1 MDHSLTHSVRY
12 VGKELLWQL
21 KMESNDFPWV
31 WSTTP
36 IYVTQRIQGLKS
48 ISTLSW
54 HFQSILSNFVGG
66 ATQAESGC
74 KLGDYQ
80 PLRRHLRPHK
90 LGRAMQVSRKLKE
103 IHPHFGPK
111 LFLSDVFQTY
121 ITIGTEE
128 DIGGGSLILY
138 QEEERTILFVIRWRA
153 SLMLIWSWCWLIAM
167 LEIMMIGTMMRRACA
182 CGH

>member
-1 MDHSLTHSVRY
+1 MNHHLLTHSLTHLVRY
-12 VGKELLWQL
+12 VGIELLWQL

-31 WSTTP
+31 WPTTP

-66 ATQAESGC
+66 ATRVESGC

-90 LGRAMQVSRKLKE
+90 LGRAMQVSRKLKG
-103 IHPHFGPK
+103 IHPHFAPK
-111 LFLSDVFQTY
+111 LFFLMCQTY
-121 ITIGTEE
+121 TIIYHHWHCEE
-128 DIGGGSLILY
+128 DIGGGSFIRY
-138 QEEERTILFVIRWRA
+138 QEQKKDNSF
-153 SLMLIWSWCWLIAM
+153 CY
-167 LEIMMIGTMMRRACA
+167 
-182 CGH
+182 

>member
-1 MDHSLTHSVRY
+1 MCRY
-12 VGKELLWQL
+12 RAALAAIFK

-31 WSTTP
+31 WPTTP

-66 ATQAESGC
+66 ATRVESGC

-90 LGRAMQVSRKLKE
+90 LGRAMQVSRKLKG
-103 IHPHFGPK
+103 IHPHFGPT
-111 LFLSDVFQTY
+111 LFFLMCTRLTPSY
-121 ITIGTEE
+121 ITIGTVRR
-128 DIGGGSLILY
+128 ILVGAV
-138 QEEERTILFVIRWRA
+138 LFVIKSKKGQFFLLLGGVHW
-153 SLMLIWSWCWLIAM
+153 
-167 LEIMMIGTMMRRACA
+167 
-182 CGH
+182 

>member
-1 MDHSLTHSVRY
+1 MCRY
-12 VGKELLWQL
+12 RAALAAIFK

-31 WSTTP
+31 WPTTP

-66 ATQAESGC
+66 ATRVESGC

-90 LGRAMQVSRKLKE
+90 LGRAMQVSRKLKG

-111 LFLSDVFQTY
+111 LFFFWCVPDLHHHISPLALWGGYWWGQFYSLS
-121 ITIGTEE
+121 
-128 DIGGGSLILY
+128 
-138 QEEERTILFVIRWRA
+138 RA
-153 SLMLIWSWCWLIAM
+153 RKDNSFCY
-167 LEIMMIGTMMRRACA
+167 
-182 CGH
+182 